1 MIRSAVAV
9 WRGSPLIGEGQVSTS
24 SGVVCNALY
33 AAGSSTG
40 NEPCT
45 SPSEMLAAA
54 VASCMSLMVV
64 QEMRREGMKPQLV
77 KTESA
82 LTLEEKKGQWDITE
96 IDSNIT
102 VSMPAASEKKVQ
114 HAAMIAKG
122 KCPIS
127 RALNVPSIKV
137 KARVQAVEAEPVTA

>member
-9 WRGSPLIGEGQVSTS
+9 WKGSPLIGEGLVSTS
-24 SGVVCNALY
+24 SGVISNALY

-77 KTESA
+77 KTESS
-82 LTLEEKKGQWDITE
+82 LTLEEKKGQWEITE

-102 VSMPAASEKKVQ
+102 VNMPGASEKKVQ
-114 HAAMIAKG
+114 HAATIAKG

-127 RALNVPSIKV
+127 RALNVPIKV
-137 KARVQAVEAEPVTA
+137 KAKVETVEAEAVTA